1 MYTMEKHLRTMDK
14 DKKLE
19 LAMLTVSRIFA
30 KVLLAEDIVVEW
42 DEFQEEFLFTSA
54 KEEHNEEPEDG

>member
-1 MYTMEKHLRTMDK
+1 MDK